1 MTFAPSTTYTIV
13 NAAGGLSGTF
23 ASVNE
28 LYPFLQSSLSYD
40 ANNAYLNLA
49 IGGFAAAAATPTQ
62 AAVGNVLDANVNN
75 ATGDFATVLG
85 AMAFN
90 TFSNTQAQ
98 ATLQAISGNNYAG
111 FSSSMVQGAQ
121 LFMNNFANQ
130 TGGGGSPV
138 SNRVALAEACDVACD
153 STTPPKWGAWGG
165 ALGGLGTIGANQSV
179 GSVTYNAGG
188 FAAGFDRVDHRFFR
202 HGRDGRLHHRHP
214 VGLGLRR
221 PGPLQHL
228 PGRPLWR
235 LRPGQG
241 LCRCP
246 DRLRL
251 HLEPDVAEHH
261 RPRPAAAHGLG
272 PDRRQPVVRPD
283 RDGLPLRPRNERQ
296 RLHHALRPTAGLHRQ
311 ARTPSPR
318 PARSR

>member
-1 MTFAPSTTYTIV
+1 
-13 NAAGGLSGTF
+13 
-23 ASVNE
+23 
-28 LYPFLQSSLSYD
+28 
-40 ANNAYLNLA
+40 
-49 IGGFAAAAATPTQ
+49 
-62 AAVGNVLDANVNN
+62 
-75 ATGDFATVLG
+75 
-85 AMAFN
+85 MAFN
-90 TFSNTQAQ
+90 TFSNAQAQ

-111 FSSSMVQGAQ
+111 FSTSMVQGAQ

-188 FAAGFDRVDHRFFR
+188 FAAGLDRSITDSFR
-202 HGRDGRLHHRHP
+202 MGVTAGYTTGTQWVWR
-214 VGLGLRR
+214 LRR

-251 HLEPDVAEHH
+251 QLEPDVAEHP

-272 PDRRQPVVRPD
+272 PAPAPTSGTARSRPATASTSAPTPTPSSRRS
-283 RDGLPLRPRNERQ
+283 RDC
-296 RLHHALRPTAGLHRQ
+296 RPTPAR
-311 ARTPSPR
+311 RTPSPR